1 MATSPFLPLPTGLE
15 IAGTCASASTLTV
28 SVVSTVPSGPC
39 PLCHTEAT
47 RIHSR
52 YQRTL
57 ADLPCGGQR
66 VMLLLIVRRFVCEVS
81 TCPRR
86 IFTERLPSLV
96 RPWARMTER
105 LCQALAFLGLATGGE
120 VAARLAPKLGMQ
132 VSPTTQLRLIM
143 AVPTPPAGEVERA
156 GIDDLAFRRRR
167 TYGTIL
173 VNLQTHRVV
182 DLLPDRSAATA
193 KAWFV
198 DHAEVRLVARD
209 RGTDYAAAA
218 LQGAPQALQV
228 ADRFHLVK
236 NLVEAVVPVL
246 ARCRPEMSD
255 PTQAPAPSETEEQPT
270 ELVTP
275 AEQVRQA
282 HRAER
287 YVRYQQV
294 VRLREQG
301 LTFKEIARQVCLGE
315 RTVRGWV
322 AEGRYPETRYPRTH
336 QSGFDAYA
344 AYVRQRW
351 EAGCHTGS
359 QLLQEIR
366 AQGYGGTSSTF
377 YRYLAPLRPKQ
388 RAARAGAIVAPF
400 LERFSAKQAVWLLVR
415 DPANLEE
422 REQEDLTTL
431 CQESATIETTYR
443 LVPAFLQM
451 VRHLQG
457 ECLDAWLE
465 QVRASQI
472 PELVS
477 FVGGIERDKKAVIAG
492 LTRPESNAITEGHV
506 NQLKVMKRMMFGRAG
521 FPLLRQRVLHA
532 V

>member
-1 MATSPFLPLPTGLE
+1 M
-15 IAGTCASASTLTV
+15 
-28 SVVSTVPSGPC
+28 
-39 PLCHTEAT
+39 
-47 RIHSR
+47 
-52 YQRTL
+52 
-57 ADLPCGGQR
+57 
-66 VMLLLIVRRFVCEVS
+66 
-81 TCPRR
+81 
-86 IFTERLPSLV
+86 
-96 RPWARMTER
+96 
-105 LCQALAFLGLATGGE
+105 
-120 VAARLAPKLGMQ
+120 AARLAPRLGMQ

-143 AVPTPPAGEVERA
+143 AVPTPPAGPVERA
-156 GIDDLAFRRRR
+156 GIDDFAFRRRH

-173 VNLQTHRVV
+173 VNLETHRVV
-182 DLLPDRSAATA
+182 DLLPDRSTATA

-198 DHAEVRLVARD
+198 DHSEVRLVARD
-209 RGTDYAAAA
+209 RGTDYASAAK
-218 LQGAPQALQV
+218 LGAPQAIQV

-246 ARCRPEMSD
+246 ARCRPEMPD
-255 PTQAPAPSETEEQPT
+255 LAQAPAPAETEAKPM

-275 AEQVRQA
+275 AVQARQA

-287 YVRYQQV
+287 YERYQQV

-301 LTFKEIARQVCLGE
+301 LTLNEIARQVRLGE
-315 RTVRGWV
+315 RTVRRWV
-322 AEGRYPETRYPRTH
+322 AEGSYPETHYPRTH
-336 QSGFDAYA
+336 HSGFDAYA

-366 AQGYGGTSSTF
+366 AQGYRGTSSTF

-388 RAARAGAIVAPF
+388 RAARAGAVVAPF
-400 LERFSAKQAVWLLVR
+400 LERFSAKEAVWLLVR

-422 REQEDLTTL
+422 CEREELTTL
-431 CQESATIETTYR
+431 CQESAAIETTYR
-443 LVPAFLQM
+443 LVQAFLQM

-477 FVGGIERDKKAVIAG
+477 FVGGIERDKPAVVAG

-506 NQLKVMKRMMFGRAG
+506 NKLKVIKRLMFGRAG